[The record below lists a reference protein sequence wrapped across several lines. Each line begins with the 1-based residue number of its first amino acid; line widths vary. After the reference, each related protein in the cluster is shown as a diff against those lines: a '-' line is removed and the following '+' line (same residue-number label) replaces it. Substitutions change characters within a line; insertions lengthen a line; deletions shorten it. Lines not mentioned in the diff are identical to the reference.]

1 MCIVFYHPTS
11 LKCDIKGECYVEE
24 VRKCKIDFSEKLSM
38 EWRAA
43 GAFQKGGGEN
53 RAGGILFEK
62 GPHDQVILHQS
73 FPVLLGCILYFPG
86 DFLTVELRVSQSK
99 FFLYKVSTY
108 FPSERKKKAM

>member
-43 GAFQKGGGEN
+43 EAFQKGGGEN

-62 GPHDQVILHQS
+62 GPHDQVILHQC
-73 FPVLLGCILYFPG
+73 FPVLLGCTLIFSA
-86 DFLTVELRVSQSK
+86 TVKSRVSQSK
-99 FFLYKVSTY
+99 YKISTY
-108 FPSERKKKAM
+108 FPSEMKKKGM

>member
-1 MCIVFYHPTS
+1 ME
-11 LKCDIKGECYVEE
+11 K

-43 GAFQKGGGEN
+43 EAFQKGGGEN

-73 FPVLLGCILYFPG
+73 FPVLLGCILIFSV
-86 DFLTVELRVSQSK
+86 TVTSRVSPSK
-99 FFLYKVSTY
+99 FFFSVQNLHLLSK
-108 FPSERKKKAM
+108 FHIKEFQFKRQ

>member
-1 MCIVFYHPTS
+1 MCIVLYHPTS

-38 EWRAA
+38 ERRAA
-43 GAFQKGGGEN
+43 EAFQKGGGEN

-73 FPVLLGCILYFPG
+73 FPVLLWCNLIFSWRFCYCGIKS
-86 DFLTVELRVSQSK
+86 VSI
-99 FFLYKVSTY
+99 
-108 FPSERKKKAM
+108 

>member
-1 MCIVFYHPTS
+1 M
-11 LKCDIKGECYVEE
+11 EE

-62 GPHDQVILHQS
+62 GPHDQVILHQC
-73 FPVLLGCILYFPG
+73 FPVLLGCILIFSV
-86 DFLTVELRVSQSK
+86 TVKSRVSQSK
-99 FFLYKVSTY
+99 FFSVQNLHILSKFHIKEFQYK
-108 FPSERKKKAM
+108 RQ